1 MEKTPKIAVTTMPLD
16 VWYEGAD
23 FVVADKPAGMA
34 VHPETPEDCHTLA
47 NGLLQSNRWL
57 AEMETSHTPGVIHR
71 LAPDD
76 RGLVVVAK
84 SDETVDALRALYR
97 DQAMTFSYRV
107 RLSPAMT
114 PAKTP
119 LVTVHDHQVYDG
131 VAVWDIDSP
140 VGDTA
145 RLRQEWLNDATA
157 QAAFILYCID
167 IPGPAKR
174 IQVGLGS
181 RRWLPALDLYTIPP
195 CSICNGTK
203 AFLSA
208 YGFGYR
214 DHSLDN
220 EATIAEMRR
229 LRGAERGIPVI
240 LIDGV
245 VSVGFDRQR
254 LKQALGLY

>member
-16 VWYEGAD
+16 IWYEGAD
-23 FVVADKPAGMA
+23 FVVTDKPPGMA
-34 VHPETPEDCHTLA
+34 VHPDTPAERHTLV

-57 AEMETSHTPGVIHR
+57 AEMETSHAPGVIHR

-84 SDETVDALRALYR
+84 KDETVNALRALYQDR
-97 DQAMTFSYRV
+97 AMTFSYRV
-107 RLSPAMT
+107 RVSPTMMPEAT
-114 PAKTP
+114 PW
-119 LVTVHDHQVYDG
+119 VTVHDHQVYDDM
-131 VAVWDIDSP
+131 AVWDIDSP
-140 VGDTA
+140 IGDTV
-145 RLRQEWLNDATA
+145 RLRQEWLNDAA
-157 QAAFILYCID
+157 VGAAFVLYRID

-174 IQVGLGS
+174 VQIGLGA

-195 CSICNGTK
+195 CSICNGVK

-220 EATIAEMRR
+220 QAAIAEMRR

-240 LIDGV
+240 LLDGV
-245 VSVGFDRQR
+245 VSVGFDRLR